1 LNISRRIR
9 DKTDMM
15 RIITGR
21 ARGVRLETLSGESTR
36 PTSERAKEA
45 IFSMLQFDIEG
56 REVLD
61 LYAGSGQ
68 MGLEAASRGAASAT
82 FVEKSK
88 DAAAVIAKN
97 IERTKL
103 SDVCR
108 LLCSDVFDFI
118 KAFKGRRSFDIV
130 FIDPPYALRAVAPTL
145 KALLD
150 SGMLKPTSIV
160 VCESEEADIFEN
172 APELRELFE
181 VQKNAKYG
189 VAHVTVL
196 AMRKAE

>member
-1 LNISRRIR
+1 
-9 DKTDMM
+9 MM

-21 ARGVRLETLSGESTR
+21 ARGIKLDTLMGENTR

-68 MGLEAASRGAASAT
+68 MGLEAVSRGAASAT
-82 FVEKSK
+82 LVEKAR
-88 DAAAVIAKN
+88 DAAAVITRN
-97 IERTKL
+97 IEKTKL
-103 SDVCR
+103 SDSCR
-108 LLCSDVFDFI
+108 LIPSDVSDFI
-118 KAFKGRRSFDIV
+118 RAFKGRKKFDIV

-150 SGMLKPTSIV
+150 ADMLKETSII
-160 VCESEEADIFEN
+160 VCESEEADVFEKM
-172 APELRELFE
+172 PELRERFE
-181 VQKNAKYG
+181 VIKNAKYG
-189 VAHVTVL
+189 VAHVTLL
-196 AMRKAE
+196 AVGKAE